1 MEYVPMRDSPKAT
14 FPIAAPRL
22 RWIAAAAA
30 LLVACAAGAALPLRT
45 IEECVETG
53 TRAVSLPG
61 TAGGSLSAS
70 PCTGCPSVRLR
81 FDARTRYLIGKQA
94 VTYAKFR
101 EAAAKSGQRL
111 DLFYEPKT
119 RTLTRLRIPAAAGVK

>member
-1 MEYVPMRDSPKAT
+1 MSHSERIVSTPLADA
-14 FPIAAPRL
+14 IAPRRT
-22 RWIAAAAA
+22 RW
-30 LLVACAAGAALPLRT
+30 LVAVIGAFAIGAASAALPLKT

-61 TAGGSLSAS
+61 VPGGSLSAS
-70 PCTGCPSVRLR
+70 PCAGCPSLRLS

-101 EAAAKSGQRL
+101 EAAAKGSMHL

-119 RTLTRLRIPAAAGVK
+119 RTLTRLRISAAGGVQ